1 MFFLY
6 INIKTKMFAN
16 SRKYSLFIMNYT
28 LIVIYLV
35 IFILIFI
42 YTAYIN
48 VGGLTRETLWQ
59 DLTYEIQFIYSEI

>member
-1 MFFLY
+1 
-6 INIKTKMFAN
+6 MFAN